1 MVHDQLSLGP
11 LNVDGERRKP
21 EMTHSGRASIPT
33 NLWDQFTVFRRETSG
48 VLREEGGF
56 GKWDQRLFCKNR
68 RTEAKSFTKPLDVE
82 FISLVQN
89 RKLRQAEVSS
99 AMKIPHI

>member
-21 EMTHSGRASIPT
+21 EVTHSGRASIST
-33 NLWDQFTVFRRETSG
+33 NLWDQFTVLRRETSG
-48 VLREEGGF
+48 VLRKEGGF
-56 GKWDQRLFCKNR
+56 GKWGQRLLCKNR
-68 RTEAKSFTKPLDVE
+68 RTEAKSFTKPLDVG
-82 FISLVQN
+82 FTSLVQN
-89 RKLRQAEVSS
+89 RKPRQAEVSS